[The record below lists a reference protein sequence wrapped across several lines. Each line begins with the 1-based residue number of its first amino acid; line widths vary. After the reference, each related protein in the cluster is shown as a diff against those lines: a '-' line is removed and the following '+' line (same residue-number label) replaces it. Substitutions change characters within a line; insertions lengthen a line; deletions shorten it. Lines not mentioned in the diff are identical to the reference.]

1 MAPVSPGLLTVPLP
15 LVLVSPMY
23 VPGTTDQ
30 VPRNHNPV
38 IYLYLG
44 SLEALYDLLPEPPV
58 STEIDKKRR
67 TLGKLFWPE
76 KSFSPEI
83 FSGGTVD
90 IDDEKILSTCSWPKF
105 FHYTLFGRETSLLQ
119 GEHPIFMGKQT
130 FHERDTVFNSF
141 ANCLSWRARKLR
153 SLERSFPTQN

>member
-1 MAPVSPGLLTVPLP
+1 
-15 LVLVSPMY
+15 MY
-23 VPGTTDQ
+23 VPGTTGQ

-44 SLEALYDLLPEPPV
+44 SVEALYDLLPEPPV

-76 KSFSPEI
+76 KRFSPEI

-90 IDDEKILSTCSWPKF
+90 VDDEKILSTCSWPKF
-105 FHYTLFGRETSLLQ
+105 FLHFTQFWEGNIRSSKENTPFST
-119 GEHPIFMGKQT
+119 GKQT

-141 ANCLSWRARKLR
+141 ANYFSWRARKLR